1 MSGIQNIRDGLTGNI
16 TKVIV
21 IAIII
26 TFIGSVGWAG
36 FFSQG
41 NINVV
46 AKVGSKEITNTDLSF
61 ELSTQQFTFNQ
72 RFPGQDLDEETLL
85 GLSKDILI
93 NKFSVLNF
101 LDDKDIV
108 LTDEFL
114 FKQLSQEDQ
123 FLEDGKFSKNRFDA
137 FARSNGFIP
146 SDYLQRVREDLSI
159 NIWRQSL
166 VNSSFVTDK
175 EVMESVE
182 LAEQE
187 RDITFLKLPIKEF
200 KEAVIYDDGDLEE
213 FFNDTKSSYVQ
224 PEQAK
229 VKYLSFDSEE
239 MKKDIVVTENEIELE
254 YEDYLSAFDSTIRK
268 SVSHIMLNI
277 TDTRNVDSALKE
289 LKVIKDR
296 ISNGE
301 KFVALV
307 TEISEDEGTKEQGG
321 SLGVTDGTLLPPEF
335 EEALNLM
342 TEGEVYGPIELSSSV
357 HLIRLDD
364 LVQPEAESLESRSKK
379 IENDLINLK
388 AEELYVEKLNQLS
401 DMAFSIGSIDEIAS
415 EISQGVI
422 TTDYFSEENSPD
434 QLSSSSIKDFIF
446 EDIQEGNFP
455 EVIETSS
462 LSAVL
467 VQIDDFLEETQLE
480 FDAVKSQVE
489 ESYILLEATRNSRS
503 YLDQALTKLREGKT
517 LEKLSNEKN
526 LDIEVYVDLKR
537 DSSLLPVQA
546 VNDIFS
552 LPRSKAGNVFGA
564 SLAQNGD
571 SLIFRL
577 DSVKEGSETLD
588 EASLESVNNFL
599 NQQKTISEVGE
610 LQLKIQDS
618 LSIVRID

>member
-123 FLEDGKFSKNRFDA
+123 FLENGKFSKNRFDA

-213 FFNDTKSSYVQ
+213 FFNDTKGSYIQ

-229 VKYLSFDSEE
+229 VKYLSFDSED

-254 YEDYLSAFDSTIRK
+254 YEDYLNLFDSTIRK

-277 TDTRNVDSALKE
+277 TDTRNVDSALEE

-301 KFVALV
+301 KFVTLV

-422 TTDYFSEENSPD
+422 TTDYFSKENSPD

-503 YLDQALTKLREGKT
+503 YLDQALTELREGKT

-526 LDIEVYVDLKR
+526 LDIEAYVDLKR

-552 LPRSKAGNVFGA
+552 LPRSKAGKVFGA

>member
-46 AKVGSKEITNTDLSF
+46 AKVGSKEITNTALSF

-480 FDAVKSQVE
+480 FDAVKYQVE

>member
-46 AKVGSKEITNTDLSF
+46 AKVGSKEITNTALSF

-123 FLEDGKFSKNRFDA
+123 FLENGKFSKNRFDA

-213 FFNDTKSSYVQ
+213 FFNDTKGSYIQ

-229 VKYLSFDSEE
+229 VKYLSFDSED

-254 YEDYLSAFDSTIRK
+254 YEDYLNLFDSTIRK

-277 TDTRNVDSALKE
+277 TDTRNVDSALEE

-301 KFVALV
+301 KFVTLV

-415 EISQGVI
+415 EISQEAI

-434 QLSSSSIKDFIF
+434 QLSSSSVKDFIF

-503 YLDQALTKLREGKT
+503 YLDQALTELREGKT

>member
-16 TKVIV
+16 TKLIV

-229 VKYLSFDSEE
+229 VKYLSFDSED

>member
-72 RFPGQDLDEETLL
+72 RFPGQGPDEEYLL

-108 LTDEFL
+108 LTDKFL
-114 FKQLSQEDQ
+114 YKQLSQEDQ
-123 FLEDGKFSKNRFDA
+123 FLENGKFSKNRFDA

-213 FFNDTKSSYVQ
+213 FFNNTKSSYIQ

-229 VKYLSFDSEE
+229 VKYLSFDSED
-239 MKKDIVVTENEIELE
+239 MKKDIVVAENEIELE
-254 YEDYLSAFDSTIRK
+254 YEEYLNAFDSTIRK

-277 TDTRNVDSALKE
+277 TETRNVNSALEE

-379 IENDLINLK
+379 IEDDLINIK

-401 DMAFSIGSIDEIAS
+401 DMAFSIGSVDEIAS

-434 QLSSSSIKDFIF
+434 QLSSSSVKDFIF
-446 EDIQEGNFP
+446 ENIQDGNFP

-489 ESYILLEATRNSRS
+489 ESYILLAATRNSRS
-503 YLDQALTKLREGKT
+503 YLDQALTELRDGKT
-517 LEKLSNEKN
+517 LEKLSNEKD
-526 LDIEVYVDLKR
+526 LVIETYVDLKR

-552 LPRSKAGNVFGA
+552 LPRSKAGNVFGT
-564 SLAQNGD
+564 SITQNGD

-618 LSIVRID
+618 LSIVRFD

>member
-46 AKVGSKEITNTDLSF
+46 AKVGSKEITNTALSF

-229 VKYLSFDSEE
+229 VKYLSFDSED

>member
-46 AKVGSKEITNTDLSF
+46 AKVGSKEITNTALSF

>member
-123 FLEDGKFSKNRFDA
+123 FLENGKFSKNRFDA

-213 FFNDTKSSYVQ
+213 FFNDTKSSYIQ

-229 VKYLSFDSEE
+229 VKYLSFDSED

-254 YEDYLSAFDSTIRK
+254 YEDYLNSFDSTIRK

-277 TDTRNVDSALKE
+277 TDIRNVDSALEE

-301 KFVALV
+301 KFVTLV

-415 EISQGVI
+415 EISQEAI
-422 TTDYFSEENSPD
+422 TTDYFSQENSPD
-434 QLSSSSIKDFIF
+434 QLSSSSVKDFIF
-446 EDIQEGNFP
+446 EDIQEGNFT

-503 YLDQALTKLREGKT
+503 YLDQALTELKEGKT
-517 LEKLSNEKN
+517 LEKLSNEKD
-526 LDIEVYVDLKR
+526 LDIETYVDLKR

-588 EASLESVNNFL
+588 EESLESVNNFL

>member
-229 VKYLSFDSEE
+229 VKYLSFDSED

-277 TDTRNVDSALKE
+277 TDTRNVDSALEE

>member
-123 FLEDGKFSKNRFDA
+123 FLENGKFSKNRFDA

-213 FFNDTKSSYVQ
+213 FFNDTKSSYIQ

-229 VKYLSFDSEE
+229 VKYLSFDSED

-254 YEDYLSAFDSTIRK
+254 YEDYLNSFDSTIRK

-277 TDTRNVDSALKE
+277 TDIRNVDSALEE

-301 KFVALV
+301 KFVTLV

-415 EISQGVI
+415 EISQEAI
-422 TTDYFSEENSPD
+422 TTDYFSQENSPD
-434 QLSSSSIKDFIF
+434 QLSSSSVKDFIF

-455 EVIETSS
+455 EVIETSA

-503 YLDQALTKLREGKT
+503 YLDQALTELKEGKT
-517 LEKLSNEKN
+517 LEKLSNEKD
-526 LDIEVYVDLKR
+526 LDIETYVDLKR

-577 DSVKEGSETLD
+577 DSVKEGSEALD
-588 EASLESVNNFL
+588 EASLKSVNNFL

>member
-72 RFPGQDLDEETLL
+72 RFPGQDPDEEYLL

-108 LTDEFL
+108 LTDKFL
-114 FKQLSQEDQ
+114 YKQLSQEDQ
-123 FLEDGKFSKNRFDA
+123 FLENGKFSKNRFDA

-187 RDITFLKLPIKEF
+187 RDITFFKLPIKEF
-200 KEAVIYDDGDLEE
+200 EEAVTYDDGDLEE
-213 FFNDTKSSYVQ
+213 FFNNTKSSYIQ

-229 VKYLSFDSEE
+229 VKYLSFDSED
-239 MKKDIVVTENEIELE
+239 MKKDIVVAENEIELE
-254 YEDYLSAFDSTIRK
+254 YEEYLNAFDSTIRK

-277 TDTRNVDSALKE
+277 TETRNVNSALEE

-379 IENDLINLK
+379 IEDDLINIK

-434 QLSSSSIKDFIF
+434 QLSSSSVKDFIF
-446 EDIQEGNFP
+446 ENIQDGNFP

-489 ESYILLEATRNSRS
+489 ESYILLAATRNSRS
-503 YLDQALTKLREGKT
+503 YLDQALTELRDGKT
-517 LEKLSNEKN
+517 LEKLSNEKD
-526 LDIEVYVDLKR
+526 LVIETYVDLKR

-552 LPRSKAGNVFGA
+552 LPRSKAGNVFGT
-564 SLAQNGD
+564 SITQNGD

-610 LQLKIQDS
+610 LQLKIQHS
-618 LSIVRID
+618 LSIVRFD

>member
-108 LTDEFL
+108 LTDDFL

-123 FLEDGKFSKNRFDA
+123 FLENGKFSKNRFDA

-213 FFNDTKSSYVQ
+213 FFNNTKSSYIQ

-229 VKYLSFDSEE
+229 VKYLSFDSED

-254 YEDYLSAFDSTIRK
+254 YEDYLNSFDSTIRK

-277 TDTRNVDSALKE
+277 TDIRNVDSALEE

-301 KFVALV
+301 KFVTLV

-415 EISQGVI
+415 EISQEAI

-434 QLSSSSIKDFIF
+434 QLSSSSVKDFIF

-503 YLDQALTKLREGKT
+503 YLDQALTELREGKT
-517 LEKLSNEKN
+517 LEKLSNEKD
-526 LDIEVYVDLKR
+526 LDIETYVDLKR

-588 EASLESVNNFL
+588 EESLESVNNFL

>member
-229 VKYLSFDSEE
+229 VKYLSFDSED

>member
-46 AKVGSKEITNTDLSF
+46 AKVGSKEITNTALSF

-123 FLEDGKFSKNRFDA
+123 FLENGKFSKNRFDA

-213 FFNDTKSSYVQ
+213 FFNDTKSSYIQ

-229 VKYLSFDSEE
+229 VKYLSFDSED

-254 YEDYLSAFDSTIRK
+254 YEDYLNSFDSTIRK

-277 TDTRNVDSALKE
+277 TDIRNVDSALEE

-301 KFVALV
+301 KFATLV
-307 TEISEDEGTKEQGG
+307 TKISEDEGTKEQGG

-422 TTDYFSEENSPD
+422 TTDYFSKENSPD

-503 YLDQALTKLREGKT
+503 YLDQALTELREGKT

-526 LDIEVYVDLKR
+526 LDIEAYVDLKR

-552 LPRSKAGNVFGA
+552 LPRSKAGKVFGA

>member
-1 MSGIQNIRDGLTGNI
+1 
-16 TKVIV
+16 
-21 IAIII
+21 
-26 TFIGSVGWAG
+26 
-36 FFSQG
+36 
-41 NINVV
+41 
-46 AKVGSKEITNTDLSF
+46 
-61 ELSTQQFTFNQ
+61 
-72 RFPGQDLDEETLL
+72 
-85 GLSKDILI
+85 
-93 NKFSVLNF
+93 
-101 LDDKDIV
+101 
-108 LTDEFL
+108 
-114 FKQLSQEDQ
+114 
-123 FLEDGKFSKNRFDA
+123 
-137 FARSNGFIP
+137 
-146 SDYLQRVREDLSI
+146 
-159 NIWRQSL
+159 
-166 VNSSFVTDK
+166 
-175 EVMESVE
+175 
-182 LAEQE
+182 
-187 RDITFLKLPIKEF
+187 
-200 KEAVIYDDGDLEE
+200 
-213 FFNDTKSSYVQ
+213 
-224 PEQAK
+224 
-229 VKYLSFDSEE
+229 
-239 MKKDIVVTENEIELE
+239 
-254 YEDYLSAFDSTIRK
+254 
-268 SVSHIMLNI
+268 MLNI
-277 TDTRNVDSALKE
+277 TDTRNVDSALEE
-289 LKVIKDR
+289 LNVIKDR

-321 SLGVTDGTLLPPEF
+321 NLGVTDGTLLPPEF

-364 LVQPEAESLESRSKK
+364 LVQPEVESLESRSKK

-401 DMAFSIGSIDEIAS
+401 DMAFSTGSIDEIAS

-422 TTDYFSEENSPD
+422 TTDYFSKENSPD
-434 QLSSSSIKDFIF
+434 QLSYSLVKDFIF

-480 FDAVKSQVE
+480 FDTVKSQVE
-489 ESYILLEATRNSRS
+489 ESYVLLEATKNSRS
-503 YLDQALTKLREGKT
+503 YLDQALTELREGKT
-517 LEKLSNEKN
+517 LEKLSNEKD
-526 LDIEVYVDLKR
+526 LDIETYVDLKR

-564 SLAQNGD
+564 SITQNGD
-571 SLIFRL
+571 SVIFRL